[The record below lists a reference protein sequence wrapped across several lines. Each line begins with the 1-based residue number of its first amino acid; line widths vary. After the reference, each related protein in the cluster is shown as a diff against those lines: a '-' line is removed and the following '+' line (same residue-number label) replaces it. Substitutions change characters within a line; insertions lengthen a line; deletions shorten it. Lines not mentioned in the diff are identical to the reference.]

1 MEENGYPTKL
11 IRSTKH
17 QKTRVN
23 SEMDSSFH
31 GSVSLPYIEGTTERL
46 KRILFKHGV
55 KVFVKP
61 YRIIAQSLNSPKYRV
76 EDDKQTRIVYYIP
89 CATCDTVYIGEIDR
103 TGIIDQ
109 EEGTHGKCT
118 SGKTDTSPVAEH
130 AWELDHCINWDGM
143 KTLVNERRWAQRRWV
158 EAWVIANT
166 DSAIANGDQ
175 GRILRQAYLSLTW

>member
-1 MEENGYPTKL
+1 MVSSTERTKELEHQRIASTLKENGYPTKL
-11 IRSTKH
+11 KRSTKH

-76 EDDKQTRIVYYIP
+76 KDDKQTGVVYSYSM
-89 CATCDTVYIGEIDR
+89 C
-103 TGIIDQ
+103 
-109 EEGTHGKCT
+109 H
-118 SGKTDTSPVAEH
+118 
-130 AWELDHCINWDGM
+130 M
-143 KTLVNERRWAQRRWV
+143 
-158 EAWVIANT
+158 
-166 DSAIANGDQ
+166 
-175 GRILRQAYLSLTW
+175 